1 VFVRLLIGCAV
12 TIAITTALVT
22 LSACGRDASESAG
35 DRGARPYAANCAV
48 CHGDALQGTSRG
60 PSLLD
65 PAYLSSELS
74 DAAVRSAIRD
84 GVEQNRWEF
93 GAMPANGALRDAQ
106 INEIIAFVRAG
117 QSDLDAG
124 G

>member
-1 VFVRLLIGCAV
+1 LRSLIGFTITITV
-12 TIAITTALVT
+12 TMALVT
-22 LSACGRDASESAG
+22 LAACGRDASESAG

-74 DAAVRSAIRD
+74 DTAVRSAIRN

-93 GAMPANGALRDAQ
+93 GAMPANGALRDSQ

-117 QSDLDAG
+117 QRDLDAG

>member
-1 VFVRLLIGCAV
+1 M
-12 TIAITTALVT
+12 TIAMVT
-22 LSACGRDASESAG
+22 LAACGRDASESAG
-35 DRGARPYAANCAV
+35 ERGERPYAANCSV

-65 PAYLSSELS
+65 PAYASSELS
-74 DAAVRSAIRD
+74 DAAMRDAIRN

-93 GAMPANGALRDAQ
+93 GAMPANGALRDPQ
-106 INEIIAFVRAG
+106 VNEIIAFVRAG
-117 QSDLDAG
+117 QRDLDAG

>member
-1 VFVRLLIGCAV
+1 LRLLTGG
-12 TIAITTALVT
+12 AITIVMVT
-22 LSACGRDASESAG
+22 LAACGRDASESAG
-35 DRGARPYAANCAV
+35 NRGARPYAANCAV

-65 PAYLSSELS
+65 PAYASSELS
-74 DAAVRSAIRD
+74 DAAMRNAIRN

-106 INEIIAFVRAG
+106 VNEIIAFVRAG
-117 QSDLDAG
+117 QADAAAG
-124 G
+124 E